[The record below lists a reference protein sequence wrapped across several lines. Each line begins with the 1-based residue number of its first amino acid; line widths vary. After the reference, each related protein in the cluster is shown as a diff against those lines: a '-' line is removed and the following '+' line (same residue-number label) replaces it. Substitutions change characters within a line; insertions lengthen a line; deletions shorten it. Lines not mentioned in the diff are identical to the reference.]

1 MSSNVENT
9 AKERFLF
16 RKKNKLKR
24 KKWIEFLFSEGASVK
39 NYPLKAI
46 FTPLAQ
52 GEMNMIGVSVP
63 KKLFKHAT
71 DRNHIK
77 RLMREAYRLNQSKLE
92 MPHAIMF
99 IYISGKK
106 PNFEGIYG
114 AMENLLKRIQ
124 DKKS

>member
-16 RKKNKLKR
+16 RKKSKLKR
-24 KKWIEFLFSEGASVK
+24 KKWIEILFSEGKSVK

-46 FTPLAQ
+46 FTPLAE
-52 GEMNMIGVSVP
+52 GEASMIGVSVP

-77 RLMREAYRLNQSKLE
+77 RLMREAYRLNQSMVE
-92 MPHAIMF
+92 NSYAVMF

-106 PNFEGIYG
+106 TDFDGIFE
-114 AMENLLKRIQ
+114 AMKSILKKIEES
-124 DKKS
+124 DT